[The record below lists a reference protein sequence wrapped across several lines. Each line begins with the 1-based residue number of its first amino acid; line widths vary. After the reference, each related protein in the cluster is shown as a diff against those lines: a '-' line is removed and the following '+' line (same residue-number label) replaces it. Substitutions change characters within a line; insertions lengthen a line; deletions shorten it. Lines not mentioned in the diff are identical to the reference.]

1 MRSKMISK
9 VAVIGSGV
17 MGHGIAQLYALAGY
31 PVAMYDVEE
40 GYLQKAMKAIAD
52 NLSLLV
58 QEAVITEEAKLRA
71 IKRITP
77 ATEIDTAVHDADFVT
92 EAIPEVLEMKWELF
106 EKLERLTRPDTIIAS
121 NTSTFSISRLVE
133 KMTSTHRMIITH
145 FFNPA
150 QLVPLVEIV
159 RHERTAD
166 EVVEATMVLMKAIG
180 KSPVLL
186 KKDVPGFIA
195 NRLQAALAREAFFL
209 LEQGV
214 ADAADIDLAVTAGP
228 GFRWSFIGPIETAD
242 FGGLDTWKR
251 VIENLAPVLD
261 KSERAPAMIE
271 RCVDN
276 GQLGTK
282 TGKGIYAYE
291 ERSVNQKI
299 RERDE
304 YFIRLAAMKK
314 RQEGSGE

>member
-1 MRSKMISK
+1 MITK

-40 GYLQKAMKAIAD
+40 KYLQKAWKAIAD
-52 NLSLLV
+52 HLSLLV
-58 QEAVITEEAKLRA
+58 QEGIITEASKQQALN
-71 IKRITP
+71 RITSTTDL
-77 ATEIDTAVHDADFVT
+77 AIAVQEADFIT
-92 EAIPEVLEMKWELF
+92 EAIPEVIEMKWELY
-106 EKLERLTRPDTIIAS
+106 EKLERLAKPNTIIAS
-121 NTSTFSISRLVE
+121 NTSTFPIARLAE
-133 KMTSTHRMIITH
+133 KMATPHRMIITH

-159 RHERTAD
+159 RHEQTAGD
-166 EVVEATMVLMKAIG
+166 VVEATIELMKAIG

-209 LEQGV
+209 MEQGV
-214 ADAADIDLAVTAGP
+214 AEAADIDLAVTAGP

-251 VIENLAPVLD
+251 VIDNLAPVLD
-261 KSERAPAMIE
+261 KSERAPDVIE
-271 RCVDN
+271 RCVDK
-276 GQLGTK
+276 GDLGTK
-282 TGKGIYAYE
+282 TGKGIYAYDE
-291 ERSVNQKI
+291 QSVVQKL

-304 YFIRLAAMKK
+304 FFIRLAAMKK
-314 RQEGSGE
+314 RTEG